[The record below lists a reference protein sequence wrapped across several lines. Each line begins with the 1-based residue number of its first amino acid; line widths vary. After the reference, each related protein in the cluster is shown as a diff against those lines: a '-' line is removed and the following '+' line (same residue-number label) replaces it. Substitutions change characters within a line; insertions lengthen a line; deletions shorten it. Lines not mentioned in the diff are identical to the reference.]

1 MYDLRVC
8 SLSVNKVFLT
18 CYQST
23 KCDSLREL
31 KQHMSKTHQLFQ
43 CDLCTDNY
51 LLFPAERKWYNR
63 ADLARHKRKG
73 DPDDKSHKGH
83 PLCTFCDVRFL
94 DEHEL
99 YRHLRRDHHLCH
111 ICEADN
117 GEFFF
122 KLPKSL
128 KVPNCPEFNSSPQF
142 TKTPSRK
149 PRIYQVHWRT
159 GSSLQTKAFP
169 LWTSRLPRQPVD
181 LGLSNRVRLESACC
195 R

>member
-1 MYDLRVC
+1 MRV
-8 SLSVNKVFLT
+8 SIYFNPYNVKNYFRAKFDTLK
-18 CYQST
+18 
-23 KCDSLREL
+23 EL

-43 CDLCTDNY
+43 CDLCTDHY
-51 LLFPAERKWYNR
+51 LLFPGERKWYNR

-117 GEFFF
+117 GSREFIKCIDELVRHFRYVFFQFSKFSHGPDFSEIFQKIPNFFF
-122 KLPKSL
+122 
-128 KVPNCPEFNSSPQF
+128 
-142 TKTPSRK
+142 
-149 PRIYQVHWRT
+149 
-159 GSSLQTKAFP
+159 
-169 LWTSRLPRQPVD
+169 
-181 LGLSNRVRLESACC
+181 
-195 R
+195 